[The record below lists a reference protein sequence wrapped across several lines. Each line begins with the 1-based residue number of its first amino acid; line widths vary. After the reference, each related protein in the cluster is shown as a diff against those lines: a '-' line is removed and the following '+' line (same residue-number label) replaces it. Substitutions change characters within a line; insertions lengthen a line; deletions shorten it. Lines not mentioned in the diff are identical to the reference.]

1 MLQQS
6 RAPLYGKKP
15 IGAAKRCFRE
25 RLRAGGPAVR
35 MMILLPGLLLAG
47 CHGSTLDSLYP
58 VSIGH
63 RPPPAV
69 NLPAADCRTPPA
81 GATVRCLAPHPPA

>member
-6 RAPLYGKKP
+6 RVCLHGKER
-15 IGAAKRCFRE
+15 ISTAKRCFRE
-25 RLRAGGPAVR
+25 WSRAGGRAAQ
-35 MMILLPGLLLAG
+35 MMILLPGVLLAG
-47 CHGSTLDSLYP
+47 CHGSTLDSFDP

-63 RPPPAV
+63 TPPPAV

-81 GATVRCLAPHPPA
+81 GAAVRCLAPHPPA